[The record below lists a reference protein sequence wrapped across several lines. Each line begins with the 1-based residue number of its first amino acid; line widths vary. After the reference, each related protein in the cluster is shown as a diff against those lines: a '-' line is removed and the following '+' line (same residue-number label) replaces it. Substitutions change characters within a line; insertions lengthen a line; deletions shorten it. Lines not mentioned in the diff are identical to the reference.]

1 MKIYNKQGKHNYKES
16 KLEKALS
23 AHFELHPEQMEGYIA
38 PKNFD
43 ELKAVHDKYCIEE
56 TEILSETINSEKPQT
71 HQSFRDS
78 MDPEK
83 TTQEDNNLFTAA
95 EDPMNRDNPKIRD
108 YVLDDGF
115 TEDKGKKAATA
126 SNFSEPTNFRESFDI
141 PDDTI
146 QSDKPKNGAGPQN
159 NPYNSPPPPRKEG
172 SGPDPDAKA
181 KKKSRKKFTRHAVNA
196 VCALAGKGIVWYAT
210 KDITDSELAKSIA
223 NDEISEA
230 SLRLLVF
237 LNDGTQGEVKQ
248 FFRQCIGDAQNLAEF
263 TPEEKD
269 DLIEALDD
277 FLDFKKIEIN
287 PGIELGAVFLGLMLD
302 RALKALM
309 IKASASSI
317 LVQLKDMHKNT
328 YDASHRD
335 PAAEAQEV
343 QDPAGTTAATT
354 EQENNTEA

>member
-1 MKIYNKQGKHNYKES
+1 MKIYNKPGKHNYKES

-23 AHFELHPEQMEGYIA
+23 AHFEKYPEQTEGFTA
-38 PKNFD
+38 PKNYD

-83 TTQEDNNLFTAA
+83 TEEDLFTAA

-115 TEDKGKKAATA
+115 AEDKGKKAAPA

-146 QSDKPKNGAGPQN
+146 QSDKPKNAAGPQN

-172 SGPDPDAKA
+172 QSGPDPDAKA

-196 VCALAGKGIVWYAT
+196 VCALAGKGIVWYTT
-210 KDITDSELAKSIA
+210 KDITDAALAKSIA

-237 LNDGTQGEVKQ
+237 LNNGTQGEVKQ
-248 FFRQCIGDAQNLAEF
+248 FFQQCIGSAQELAEF
-263 TPEEKD
+263 TQEEKD

-277 FLDFKKIEIN
+277 YLDFKKIEIN
-287 PGIELGAVFLGLMLD
+287 PGIELMAVGMGLMLD
-302 RALKALM
+302 RLLKALM

-317 LVQLKDMHKNT
+317 LSQLKDMHKNT
-328 YDASHRD
+328 YDSSYRD
-335 PAAEAQEV
+335 PAAEKQEV
-343 QDPAGTTAATT
+343 SDPAATT
-354 EQENNTEA
+354 TEPENPEA